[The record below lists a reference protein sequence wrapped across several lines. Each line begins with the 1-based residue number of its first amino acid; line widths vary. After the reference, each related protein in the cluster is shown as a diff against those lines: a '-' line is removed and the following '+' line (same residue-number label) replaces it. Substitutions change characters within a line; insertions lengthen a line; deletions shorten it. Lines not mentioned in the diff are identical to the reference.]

1 MVKSYYNDNK
11 SILKFQSVEN
21 YLTSRMKRTDGEVI
35 QRMTSE
41 EEALELEEEE
51 AMLDTKALVTTTME
65 EVLVHS
71 KNQDHLLMTEVQMGI
86 LISLVTISQAM
97 EVSRV
102 RIILERT
109 AKPGEATTM
118 ITTTMLEVVII
129 RTIMMPTAM
138 EVTEIGD

>member
-1 MVKSYYNDNK
+1 
-11 SILKFQSVEN
+11 
-21 YLTSRMKRTDGEVI
+21 
-35 QRMTSE
+35 MTSE